1 MEDRL
6 FKAVRFLIKIWPGR
20 PPRFKI
26 QACLKKSRTWKIRG
40 LNVREELMSQENT
53 ALKESERDIQEV
65 EVEVD

>member
-1 MEDRL
+1 MIDRL
-6 FKAVRFLIKIWPGR
+6 FKAVRFLIKIWP
-20 PPRFKI
+20 PRFKI
-26 QACLKKSRTWKIRG
+26 QDCLKKSRTWKTRG

>member
-1 MEDRL
+1 
-6 FKAVRFLIKIWPGR
+6 
-20 PPRFKI
+20 
-26 QACLKKSRTWKIRG
+26 

>member
-6 FKAVRFLIKIWPGR
+6 FKAVRFLIKIW